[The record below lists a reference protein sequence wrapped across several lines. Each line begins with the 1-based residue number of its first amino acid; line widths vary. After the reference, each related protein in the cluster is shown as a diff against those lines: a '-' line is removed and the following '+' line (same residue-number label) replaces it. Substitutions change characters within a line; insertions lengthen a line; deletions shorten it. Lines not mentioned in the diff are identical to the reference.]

1 MILSYQEENMAAR
14 TTTKKVKYIGTQ
26 KFINAATGE
35 LEEMQVTNIEERDF
49 NFTKVWIANIIQ
61 TLDLIGGQKIKV
73 CTYIIDHVNR
83 DNVFIGSQRDIA
95 EKANVSYQTVNITVK
110 ALLDANFIRR
120 QGIGVYILNPD
131 MLYKGSRTGRLNV
144 VQQYQAADYVP
155 LSNKEKLNNLMDTIN
170 HLTEQANKLMLEI
183 QKEENKNDDTR
194 SEVDSRV
201 QADAAR

>member
-1 MILSYQEENMAAR
+1 MSN
-14 TTTKKVKYIGTQ
+14 TTTKKVKFVGTQ

-35 LEEMQVTNIEERDF
+35 IQEMQVTDIEERDF
-49 NFTKVWIANIIQ
+49 NFTKVWVANIIQ

-110 ALLDANFIRR
+110 ALMDANFIRR
-120 QGIGVYILNPD
+120 KGIGVYILNPD

-155 LSNKEKLNNLMDTIN
+155 LSNKEKLNNLMDTIK
-170 HLTEQANKLMLEI
+170 HLTEQANNLMLEI
-183 QKEENKNDDTR
+183 QKEEAENDDTR
-194 SEVDSRV
+194 SEINSRV
-201 QADAAR
+201 QADAAS

>member
-1 MILSYQEENMAAR
+1 MAA
-14 TTTKKVKYIGTQ
+14 TTSKKVKFIGTQ
-26 KFINAATGE
+26 KFINADTGE
-35 LEEMQVTNIEERDF
+35 LETMQVTNIEERDF

-110 ALLDANFIRR
+110 ALMDANFIRR
-120 QGIGVYILNPD
+120 KGIGVYILNPD

-155 LSNKEKLNNLMDTIN
+155 LSNREKLNNLMDTIK
-170 HLTEQANKLMLEI
+170 HLTEQANNLMLEI
-183 QKEENKNDDTR
+183 QREEAENDDTR
-194 SEVDSRV
+194 SEINSRV

>member
-1 MILSYQEENMAAR
+1 MAAP

-155 LSNKEKLNNLMDTIN
+155 LSNKEKLNNLMDTIK
-170 HLTEQANKLMLEI
+170 HLTEQANNLMLEI
-183 QKEENKNDDTR
+183 QKEEAENDDTR
-194 SEVDSRV
+194 SEINSRV
-201 QADAAR
+201 QADAAS